1 MGDTTNTV
9 IITSCYNTG
18 NVIGTNVQYS
28 YVGGI
33 LGRVQGV
40 INMQTCYS
48 KGEINNGVVAS
59 IAIAQ
64 GGIIGKMTGS
74 YDGINNVYYYDTLDN
89 NIGAISGKDSVA
101 YNAIEIENIFNNFD
115 EFNLWLTTNNSS

>member
-1 MGDTTNTV
+1 
-9 IITSCYNTG
+9 
-18 NVIGTNVQYS
+18 
-28 YVGGI
+28 
-33 LGRVQGV
+33 
-40 INMQTCYS
+40 MQTCYS

-89 NIGAISGKDSVA
+89 NIGAISGKDIVA

-115 EFNLWLTTNNSS
+115 KFNLWLTTNNSN